1 MVYEPVNFE
10 PLHHRIALNI
20 RPPISMVKG
29 PCQWEEAWTERQ
41 VQIILQR
48 LYNTSIAKWQC
59 SWFPKIKWRQRHPK
73 IFSITLQTWQRCK
86 SHNGVRYIDWWPAL
100 EWIVFSYKEVYGIT
114 LIGRYLEAYCS
125 SASPPYFYSILLRH
139 LHRHL
144 PFRTMHGCLHHNTF
158 LQAPVGGMLVGDS
171 STEQAPTS
179 PRPLAALWRLRP
191 PWLLK

>member
-100 EWIVFSYKEVYGIT
+100 EWIVFSYKEVYRIT

-144 PFRTMHGCLHHNTF
+144 PFRTMHGCLHHNNHRADKRQSPLPCTVPENAENDF
-158 LQAPVGGMLVGDS
+158 DINDS
-171 STEQAPTS
+171 TQYAGNWCSNY
-179 PRPLAALWRLRP
+179 
-191 PWLLK
+191 